1 MSALVR
7 WLLLRR
13 LALER
18 GRTLLTTLGVALGV
32 AVFVSIR
39 LANHSAMASF
49 ADTVDAVTGRAN
61 LCVQSASDGFPDSL
75 FAIVARHPGVEA
87 AAPVV
92 QVTALARPGGPRP
105 GAPPA
110 AGAPAANPWRETL
123 LFLGVDPLAEGPFAR
138 FGALAGEDPAGGGAE
153 ALAGAMRLLAEPRT
167 VALTRAFADRC
178 RLRVD
183 DTLTVLAS
191 GRPVPLV
198 VVRVLG
204 GEALRQVTGGN
215 VALLDV
221 ATAQEVFG
229 RAGRLDRADLLVAPE
244 ARERLGRELA
254 AILPPGVAVEAPR
267 ARTRQVE
274 NMVSAFALNL
284 TALSFIALLVSMFL
298 IFNAVAMSVLR
309 WRREIGVLRG
319 LGVTRGQ
326 VTRLFL
332 LEGLLLGAAGSGL
345 GLALGTLLARL
356 TLGAVGRTL
365 TDLYLVQHANQVR
378 LDAPTYV
385 LGFGLGIATALLSAL
400 APALEASWAPPAL
413 TMRQGMLLEA
423 RRLPVGR
430 WALAALATL
439 ALAGLVV
446 AWTVREQRPWGGFAA
461 AFLVVAAFTLV
472 SPAFTLAGET
482 LVRRPAE
489 MLGGIEGA
497 LGVRA
502 LRDFVAR
509 TSVVVASLMLAVG
522 MTVALSIMVGS
533 FRRTVDTWITQ
544 SIRGDLYVEP
554 AGHRAS
560 GAATA
565 LPESL
570 VAAIA
575 RLPGVVAVDTYRA
588 TPLRFRDRQVTMTGV
603 DFGVQLRHGNLRF
616 TGGADGRAV
625 LARALERREAIVTES
640 FAHRFRVAPGDTLRV
655 PAPAGEAALRVAG
668 VFYDYTTD
676 AGAILVDRR
685 EFARLWNGERTESLA
700 LYVAPGAG
708 VDRVRRELIALAG
721 PDLVLNATPNQEL
734 RRRVLAV
741 FDQTFRITFALQ
753 FIAVLVAVLGVATT
767 LTALILQRG
776 REIGVLR
783 ATGALRSQVRR
794 IVLIESGIL
803 GLLGSLLGC
812 AAGWVLALLLV
823 HVINRQYF
831 GWTIRMTVEPGVFA
845 QAVLLMVGAALL
857 AAIGPARHASDRVA
871 AESLRVET

>member
-1 MSALVR
+1 MSALLR

-13 LALER
+13 LARER

-39 LANHSAMASF
+39 LANHSAMSSF
-49 ADTVDAVTGRAN
+49 SDTVDAVTGRAN
-61 LCVQSASDGFPDSL
+61 LSVASAANGFPDSL
-75 FAIVARHPGVEA
+75 YAVLALHPGVEA

-92 QVTALARPGGPRP
+92 QVTALVRPGGPPPDAR
-105 GAPPA
+105 PA
-110 AGAPAANPWRETL
+110 AARAREYRESL
-123 LFLGVDPLAEGPFAR
+123 LLLGIDPLAEGPFAR
-138 FGALAGEDPAGGGAE
+138 FGALAAGDSEGRAPDAPE
-153 ALAGAMRLLAEPRT
+153 RALRLLVEPRT
-167 VALTRAFADRC
+167 VAVTRAFANRNG
-178 RLRVD
+178 LGED

-204 GEALRQVTGGN
+204 GEALEQATGGN

-229 RAGRLDRADLLVAPE
+229 RAGRLDRVDLLVAP
-244 ARERLGRELA
+244 ADRERLRGELA
-254 AILPPGVAVEAPR
+254 AALPADVTVEPPQG
-267 ARTRQVE
+267 RTRQVE
-274 NMVSAFALNL
+274 NMVEAFALNL

-309 WRREIGVLRG
+309 WRREIGVLRS
-319 LGVTRGQ
+319 LGATRGQ

-332 LEGLLLGAAGSGL
+332 LEGLLLGGAGSGL
-345 GLALGTLLARL
+345 GLVLGTLLARL

-365 TDLYLVQHANQVR
+365 TDLYLVQRANEVR
-378 LDAPTYV
+378 LDPLTYLV
-385 LGFGLGIATALLSAL
+385 GFGLGVATAALSAL
-400 APALEASWAPPAL
+400 APALEAAHTPPGL

-430 WALAALATL
+430 WALAGLGTL

-446 AWTVREQRPWGGFAA
+446 AWTVREHQPLGGFAA
-461 AFLVVAAFTLV
+461 AFLVVAGFTLLA
-472 SPAFTLAGET
+472 PAFTLAGET

-489 MLGGIEGA
+489 ALGGIEGA
-497 LGVRA
+497 LGARA

-560 GAATA
+560 GPATA
-565 LPESL
+565 LPDSL
-570 VAAIA
+570 VRGAAK
-575 RLPGVVAVDTYRA
+575 LPGVLAVDTYRA
-588 TPLRFRDRQVTMTGV
+588 TPLRLRDRQVTLVGV
-603 DFGVQLRHGNLRF
+603 DFSVQRRHGSLAF
-616 TGGADGRAV
+616 VGEPDGRAV
-625 LARALERREAIVTES
+625 LARALARGEAIVTES
-640 FAHRFRVAPGDTLRV
+640 FAHRFRVSAGDTLRL
-655 PAPAGEAALRVAG
+655 PAPGGPAALRVAG
-668 VFYDYTTD
+668 VFFDYTTD
-676 AGAILVDRR
+676 AGAVLVDRAV
-685 EFARLWNGERTESLA
+685 FADRWRDGRTESLA
-700 LYVAPGAG
+700 LYLVPGA
-708 VDRVRRELIALAG
+708 DASRVRSDLIALAG
-721 PDLVLNATPNQEL
+721 PGLVLHVTPNQEL
-734 RRRVLAV
+734 RRRVLTV

-794 IVLIESGIL
+794 IVLVESGIL

-823 HVINRQYF
+823 HVINRQFF
-831 GWTIRMTVEPGVFA
+831 GWTIRMTVEPVVFV
-845 QAVLLMVGAALL
+845 QAIALMVGAALV
-857 AAIGPARHASDRVA
+857 AALGPARFASDRVA
-871 AESLRVET
+871 AEALRVET